1 MFIGKRSCAA
11 FGNSSG
17 DREMLEWIA
26 AGDGARLAMLVL
38 HDDPAREF
46 AYGPAGNLPDTRIG
60 RFPDALMIEARSR
73 GWTVISM
80 QNYWTRMFAFDQ
92 G

>member
-1 MFIGKRSCAA
+1 
-11 FGNSSG
+11 
-17 DREMLEWIA
+17 
-26 AGDGARLAMLVL
+26 
-38 HDDPAREF
+38 
-46 AYGPAGNLPDTRIG
+46 
-60 RFPDALMIEARSR
+60 LMIEARSR